1 MRGTLRRIENIAL
14 ILLHFLELAL
24 VLLAF
29 RRGVGFI
36 SLNWVLE
43 CLSIRILQLLQ
54 LLLARLVVRV
64 VHY

>member
-43 CLSIRILQLLQ
+43 CLSIRILQLPQ
-54 LLLARLVVRV
+54 LLLARLVV
-64 VHY
+64 